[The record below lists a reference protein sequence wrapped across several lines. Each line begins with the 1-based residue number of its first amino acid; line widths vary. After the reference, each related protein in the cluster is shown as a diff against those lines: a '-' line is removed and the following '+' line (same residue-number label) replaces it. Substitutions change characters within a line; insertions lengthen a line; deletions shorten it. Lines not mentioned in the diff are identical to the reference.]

1 MLLVENS
8 FTVVTYVKQSLLSLR
23 LFPFTKDFYHLEEV
37 VVYGNSNYITI
48 AFTWHRVTQVA
59 RRNRRKKEEEG
70 MGRAYL
76 WTKGRM
82 RMEISWTYYRLP

>member
-37 VVYGNSNYITI
+37 VVYGNSNFDCIEVSYAQYIGSRPAKLKPISGGISSEWYTI
-48 AFTWHRVTQVA
+48 FFSYNFTV
-59 RRNRRKKEEEG
+59 
-70 MGRAYL
+70 
-76 WTKGRM
+76 
-82 RMEISWTYYRLP
+82 